1 VLRFSTSPSFLPAC
15 LGGFYALS
23 EIFLAITRRSG
34 TGAVSHDRRSLAL
47 LWLVIA
53 SSIWLSLRVV
63 HWAPG
68 RLPPSALWPRL
79 GLLVFVL
86 GIALRWSAI
95 VHLGRFFTVNVAIAQ
110 KHELIDSGPYRWI
123 RHPSYTGALL
133 AFVGFALSLGSWLS
147 LLCLVIP
154 IMPVFSWRIYV
165 EERALGEA
173 LGDSYRQ
180 YMARTRR
187 LIPFVY

>member
-1 VLRFSTSPSFLPAC
+1 VFHFSAFPSFLPAC

-23 EIFLAITRRSG
+23 EIFLALTRRSG
-34 TGAVSHDRRSLAL
+34 TGAVSRDRRSLVL
-47 LWLVIA
+47 LWLVITF
-53 SSIWLSLRVV
+53 SIWLSLRVA

-68 RLPPSALWPRL
+68 RLSPSSLWPCL
-79 GLLVFVL
+79 GLLLFIL
-86 GIALRWSAI
+86 GIALRWHAI
-95 VHLGRFFTVNVAIAQ
+95 AYLGRFFTVNVAIAQ

-154 IMPVFSWRIYV
+154 IIAVFSWRIHV
-165 EERALGEA
+165 EERALCEA
-173 LGDSYRQ
+173 LGDSYRH